1 MNDDSVKVK
10 GSFRLAISENG
21 EIVGDSG
28 WHENTIVNQ
37 GFLKYLVQNIGGL
50 AGSYAKVSHISLG
63 SGTAPGATAT
73 TLPNECVEARA
84 AVDAATTTGS
94 KTVVFTATF
103 ASSDSY
109 LSATKN
115 ISNVGLFGSS
125 ASGTIFCGN
134 TYASS
139 SVATNQDVYATYT
152 IVFS

>member
-1 MNDDSVKVK
+1 MSDEGLKVK
-10 GSFRLAISENG
+10 GSFRLAIGENG

-28 WHENTIVNQ
+28 WHENTIVNL
-37 GFLKYLVQNIGGL
+37 GFQKYLVSSLGGI
-50 AGSYAKVSHISLG
+50 AGSYAKVSHITLG
-63 SGTAPGATAT
+63 SGGTIGATFTA
-73 TLPNECVEARA
+73 LPGECVESRA
-84 AVDAATTTGS
+84 AVSAATTTGS

-109 LSATKN
+109 LSDTKAIN
-115 ISNVGLFGSS
+115 NVGLVGAS
-125 ASGTIFCGN
+125 AAGTIFCGN